1 MTGEIITIQVG
12 QCGNHVGKYFW
23 NQLLKEHGIDKD
35 GYSKYNDDQTHI
47 REDDTNPFFKQITNN
62 RYVPRAIM
70 IDLEP
75 AAVTDVQSSFND
87 LFNPRNTWVSSE
99 GLGAGNSWSTGYD
112 RGVQNQD
119 RIMDIIDRE
128 LDSTDNFEGFQLL
141 HSVAGGT
148 GSGLGSSLLEALT
161 DRYSKSFITTYSV
174 FPSKQSEVV
183 VGPYN
188 TVLTLRR
195 LCEDA
200 DASIIFDNNALL
212 NLTARTF
219 RDPNTSYEH
228 TNQLISSALSSI
240 TNSLR
245 FPSYMYNS
253 MASIFST
260 LIPTPELHFL
270 TPNFTPF
277 TPDYIIGGQRYKKN
291 TAYDVLL
298 DLLDPFNSLVTQRSD
313 MVTHFNVFSTV
324 IGEVDQNHILRALP
338 KMQQRLN
345 MPSWSTSALNV
356 NIGRRSPYLPPLES
370 RENSVSGLMLSNTS
384 AITSVFERSA
394 SAFDK
399 LFYKGA
405 FLNQFESGQ
414 LFQNGLDEFVESRE
428 VITRMMEEYSNAE
441 QDTYLD
447 DILNEDDIMIGGF
460 DNEGDS

>member
-1 MTGEIITIQVG
+1 MTGEIITIQIG

-23 NQLLKEHGIDKD
+23 NQLIKEHGIDRD
-35 GYSKYNDDQTHI
+35 GYSKINDDENVI
-47 REDDTNPFFKQITNN
+47 REDDTNPFFKQISNN

-75 AAVTDVQSSFND
+75 AAIADVQGYFND
-87 LFNPRNTWVSSE
+87 FFNPRSTWVSSE
-99 GLGAGNSWSTGYD
+99 GLGAGNSWATGYD
-112 RGVQNQD
+112 LGVNNQD
-119 RIMDIIDRE
+119 RILDMIDRE

-161 DRYSKSFITTYSV
+161 DRYSKSFVTTYSV

-188 TVLTLRR
+188 TMLTLRR
-195 LCEDA
+195 LCEDS
-200 DASIIFDNNALL
+200 DASIIFDNNALM

-219 RDPNTSYEH
+219 SDPNTSYEH
-228 TNQLISSALSSI
+228 TNQLISSAMSSI

-253 MASIFST
+253 MTSIFST

-270 TPNFTPF
+270 TPSFTPF
-277 TPDYIIGGQRYKKN
+277 TPDYITGGNRFKKN

-298 DLLDPFNSLVTQRSD
+298 DLLDPFNSLVSRKSES
-313 MVTHFNVFSTV
+313 VVYFNIFNTV
-324 IGEVDQNHILRALP
+324 IGDVDQKHILRALP
-338 KMQQRLN
+338 KMQQRVN
-345 MPSWSTSALNV
+345 FAPWSASALHV
-356 NIGRRSPYLPPLES
+356 NIGRRSPYLPPLET
-370 RENSVSGLMLSNTS
+370 RENNVSGLMLANTS
-384 AITSVFERSA
+384 AITTVFERSA

-405 FLNQFESGQ
+405 FLNQFDSGK

-428 VITRMMEEYSNAE
+428 VVTRMMDEYASAE

-447 DILNEDDIMIGGF
+447 EVLNDEEIMIGGV
-460 DNEGDS
+460 EEES

>member
-23 NQLLKEHGIDKD
+23 NQLIKEHGIERD
-35 GYSKYNDDQTHI
+35 GYSKINDDSSVI
-47 REDDTNPFFKQITNN
+47 REDDTNPFFKQISSN

-75 AAVTDVQSSFND
+75 AAITDVQSYFND
-87 LFNPRNTWVSSE
+87 FFNPRSTWVSSE

-112 RGVQNQD
+112 HGINNQD
-119 RIMDIIDRE
+119 RILDMIDRE

-161 DRYSKSFITTYSV
+161 DRYSKSFVTTYSV

-188 TVLTLRR
+188 TMLTLRR
-195 LCEDA
+195 LCEDS
-200 DASIIFDNNALL
+200 DASIIFDNNALM

-219 RDPNTSYEH
+219 TDPNTSYEH
-228 TNQLISSALSSI
+228 TNQLISSAMSSI

-253 MASIFST
+253 LTSIFST

-270 TPNFTPF
+270 TPSFTPF
-277 TPDYIIGGQRYKKN
+277 TPDYIMGGNRFKKN

-298 DLLDPFNSLVTQRSD
+298 DLLDPFTSLVSRKSES
-313 MVTHFNVFSTV
+313 VVYFNIFNTV
-324 IGEVDQNHILRALP
+324 IGDVEQKHILRAMP
-338 KMQQRLN
+338 KMQQRIN
-345 MPSWSTSALNV
+345 FASWSSSALHVNV
-356 NIGRRSPYLPPLES
+356 GRRSPYLPSLET
-370 RENSVSGLMLSNTS
+370 RENNVSGLMLANTS
-384 AITSVFERSA
+384 AITAVFERSA

-405 FLNQFESGQ
+405 FLNQFDSGK

-428 VITRMMEEYSNAE
+428 VVTRMMEEYSAAE

-447 DILNEDDIMIGGF
+447 EVLNDEDIMIG
-460 DNEGDS
+460 DVEPEE